1 MRSYWDTT
9 RVGWMIIA
17 AMFAVAIAEWP
28 LAPSSIPAHWN
39 LRGSIDGFGG
49 RFRGLL
55 LLPLSAALGW
65 GLITARALFQRG
77 RFDAPVRRALVRLG
91 YALLVIFIAVFSD
104 LVFWINGVTLNIHY
118 FLLPAMLLMCAALGN
133 LLLLRVQGWRH
144 GSMPG

>member
-1 MRSYWDTT
+1 
-9 RVGWMIIA
+9 MIIA
-17 AMFAVAIAEWP
+17 AMFAVAIVEWP

-55 LLPLSAALGW
+55 LLPFSAALAW

-77 RFDAPVRRALVRLG
+77 KFEGPVRRALVRLG

-133 LLLLRVQGWRH
+133 LLLLRVQGRRH
-144 GSMPG
+144 GPMPG